1 MPGGQDR
8 FPDHVDVLDYKTAR
22 RFLVSF
28 IYLDD
33 NEKGETIVTPK
44 DDKFISKCKRG
55 SILLFPPLW
64 PWMHT
69 GVFPVNKP
77 KYIVGSYLH
86 YP

>member
-1 MPGGQDR
+1 MPGGQDS
-8 FPDHVDVLDYKTAR
+8 FPDHVDVLNHRTAR
-22 RFLVSF
+22 RFLVAF

-33 NEKGETIVTPK
+33 NESGKTVVTPK
-44 DDKFISKCKRG
+44 DDMFVSYCKQG

-69 GVFPVNKP
+69 GLSPVNKP